1 MKIIMVPL
9 EEFFSFLI
17 WVLDLYLVVTS
28 EDSSENQNSTK
39 ECHIKKWILNVMF
52 HHKKNQLSVK
62 KKSSNHNIA
71 LCVRTPI

>member
-1 MKIIMVPL
+1 MVPL

-39 ECHIKKWILNVMF
+39 ECHIKK
-52 HHKKNQLSVK
+52 
-62 KKSSNHNIA
+62 
-71 LCVRTPI
+71 